1 VKKVRTSKFEGN
13 VGKARSFKRTQ
24 GKLEGLPPDSFRIAN
39 SELSSLLSDNFTKWS
54 DNMYRAIILSLVFVL
69 VMPMGMVF
77 AEAKSTLT
85 YNVTFDDFDTGLA
98 ISNGGTETGTVLF
111 RLFVKQD
118 SEMVP
123 IEVTTAQ
130 LASAGRGAGADE
142 QGNVSPGATYTVLAS
157 EIAAAA
163 GLSSYSGQIEIEA
176 GFESA
181 SAVNFIF
188 NDKAGTAHGY
198 RASANSS
205 GSGGGFAVQTFWGRR
220 SCPESDGYNI
230 EELIN
235 GFVYAAT
242 VVGSVGGVF
251 CADRIDSVSAS
262 EFSEVEIQGVYEKD
276 INSGVGAVPC
286 VVCAVKPAE

>member
-1 VKKVRTSKFEGN
+1 MR
-13 VGKARSFKRTQ
+13 
-24 GKLEGLPPDSFRIAN
+24 GKLEVSNGRRESWKFFLRIRFEFRISNLPHSFSNDFAA
-39 SELSSLLSDNFTKWS
+39 WS
-54 DNMYRAIILSLVFVL
+54 NKMYQAMILSMIFVL
-69 VMPMGMVF
+69 AVPIGTAL

-98 ISNGGTETGTVLF
+98 ISNGGAETGTVLF

-130 LASAGRGAGADE
+130 LASAGSGAGADE
-142 QGNVSPGATYTVLAS
+142 QGNLSPGATYTVLVS

-163 GLSSYSGQIEIEA
+163 NLSSYAGQIEIEA
-176 GFESA
+176 GFKSA

-198 RASANSS
+198 RASASS
-205 GSGGGFAVQTFWGRR
+205 SDSDGGFAVQTFWGRR
-220 SCPESDGYNI
+220 SCPEADGYDLEKLI
-230 EELIN
+230 E

-251 CADRIDSVSAS
+251 CADRIDGVSAS
-262 EFSEVEIQGVYEKD
+262 EFSEVEIQQVYEKD

-286 VVCAVKPAE
+286 VVCTLKRAD

>member
-1 VKKVRTSKFEGN
+1 MK
-13 VGKARSFKRTQ
+13 
-24 GKLEGLPPDSFRIAN
+24 
-39 SELSSLLSDNFTKWS
+39 
-54 DNMYRAIILSLVFVL
+54 MYQAMILSVVFVL
-69 VMPMGMVF
+69 AMPMGTAF

-98 ISNGGTETGTVLF
+98 ISNGGTETGTILF

-123 IEVTTAQ
+123 VEVTTAQ
-130 LASAGRGAGADE
+130 LASAGSGAGADE
-142 QGNVSPGATYTVLAS
+142 QGNVSPGATYTVLVS

-163 GLSSYSGQIEIEA
+163 DLSSYAGQIEIEA

-198 RASANSS
+198 RASATSS
-205 GSGGGFAVQTFWGRR
+205 GSDGGFAVQTFWGRR
-220 SCPESDGYNI
+220 SCPEADGYDF
-230 EELIN
+230 EKLID
-235 GFVYAAT
+235 GFVFAAT

-251 CADRIDSVSAS
+251 CTDRIDSVSAS
-262 EFSEVEIQGVYEKD
+262 EFSEVEIQQVYEKD
-276 INSGVGAVPC
+276 IDSGVGAGPC
-286 VVCAVKPAE
+286 VVCALKSAE